1 MAMIATVL
9 WWIVLGM
16 LLGWMGSWMFN
27 RTLRTR
33 GAATGASGERVAE
46 RRVEVPVERVVER
59 VVPDAAALAAR
70 DATIRTLRGRVVHL
84 EAIADVLSGRVA
96 SATPPVAQTGAPAP
110 LASVPAEAGPG
121 PSAPAV
127 PTAPARPSAPSGLD
141 LAAAVAAGFAP
152 RGVDDLEIVEGIGPR
167 IAALL
172 RAEGIATWLGLA
184 ACGSE
189 RLRDVLDLGG
199 PGFRIADPASRPEQ
213 AALAAEGRWAE
224 LRALQDR
231 LVAGRR

>member
-16 LLGWMGSWMFN
+16 FLGWMGSWMFN

-96 SATPPVAQTGAPAP
+96 SATPPVAQTGAPA
-110 LASVPAEAGPG
+110 
-121 PSAPAV
+121 
-127 PTAPARPSAPSGLD
+127 RPSAPSGLD

-184 ACGSE
+184 TCGSE

-199 PGFRIADPASRPEQ
+199 PGFRIADPASWPEQ